1 MLQTKTGFTG
11 DAGASAKVWTPQPA
25 SAAIDRAHAAWGE
38 LTTLQSVPDTAWS
51 SLSAKAIEPNA
62 FYDPIWA
69 KAVAAH
75 ANGRTDP
82 QVLLAW
88 DSRGRKRL
96 IGLLP
101 VVSSW
106 RALRLPLPLMVAW
119 HAYAPLVTPL
129 LDGDDPALAWSALFD
144 AAAKAGARALLLP
157 SMSADGPVARAL
169 GSALAR
175 RNLSALAIAGI
186 ERASLDATRDADTLL
201 REALGAKKLKELR
214 RQRHRL
220 ADLGPVAFEIAT
232 SPADTARALE
242 TFLAIEAMGWKAK
255 QGTALLQHA
264 GDAAFIRQ
272 AVPALAAQG
281 RCEIVTIAHGGV
293 PVACGIVLRHGSRAF
308 FFKITFDEREW
319 KTSPGVQLTLDLTRH
334 LCADPDIVDVDSTAD
349 ADHPMID
356 HIWRGRLAMAD
367 LFVPLRADDLQIAA
381 IRTILIA
388 RHAARNRARRIVRA
402 IRSFRERYR

>member
-1 MLQTKTGFTG
+1 MLQTKTGYSG
-11 DAGASAKVWTPQPA
+11 HAGASANIWTPQPA
-25 SAAIDRAHAAWGE
+25 AAAIERAHAAWGE
-38 LTTLQSVPDTAWS
+38 LTALRSVPDVAWLR
-51 SLSAKAIEPNA
+51 LSVEALEPNA
-62 FYDPIWA
+62 FYDPVWA

-75 ANGRTDP
+75 ADGRTDP

-88 DSRGRKRL
+88 DGRGRNRL

-106 RALRLPLPLMVAW
+106 RAFRLPLPLMVAW
-119 HAYAPLVTPL
+119 HAYAPLATPL
-129 LDGDDPALAWSALFD
+129 LDRADPSRAWSALLD
-144 AAAKAGARALLLP
+144 AAEDAGARALLLP
-157 SMSADGPVARAL
+157 SMSADGPAAHAL
-169 GSALAR
+169 GSALTR
-175 RNLSALAIAGI
+175 RNLSAIAIAGI

-220 ADLGPVAFEIAT
+220 ADSGPVAFESAT
-232 SPADTARALE
+232 SPADTARTLE
-242 TFLAIEAMGWKAK
+242 TFLALEAMGWKAR

-281 RCEIVTIAHGGV
+281 RCEIVSLARGGV

-308 FFKITFDEREW
+308 FFKITFDEQER
-319 KTSPGVQLTLDLTRH
+319 KNSPGVQLTLDLTRH
-334 LCADPDIVDVDSTAD
+334 LCADPAIADVDSTAD

-356 HIWRGRLAMAD
+356 HVWRGRLAMAD
-367 LFVPLRADDLQIAA
+367 LFVPLRADDLRIAA

-402 IRSFRERYR
+402 IRSVRERYR